1 MAQLLADFP
10 SPAARLRMTPCIY
23 LYLAGHQG
31 VRVSIDKDKTSASDD
46 V

>member
-1 MAQLLADFP
+1 MAQLLTDCP
-10 SPAARLRMTPCIY
+10 LPNERVRMTPCIY

-31 VRVSIDKDKTSASDD
+31 VRVSIDKSKTSASDD

>member
-10 SPAARLRMTPCIY
+10 PPAARLRMTPCIY